1 MYGGFS
7 IAMFE
12 YRFRFFLQKRL
23 GRRRSVS
30 PGGAPCGFSADWIA
44 WISAVLFVLAE
55 TAVVNII
62 LMLAVASNWKNQGV
76 WFEPGNLLGLK
87 NTAMVQAIE

>member
-12 YRFRFFLQKRL
+12 YRKVFFCRK
-23 GRRRSVS
+23 GWEGSVS
-30 PGGAPCGFSADWIA
+30 PGGSSSAVPAADWIA

-62 LMLAVASNWKNQGV
+62 IMLALASVVEKPGGSTGNQ
-76 WFEPGNLLGLK
+76 LGL
-87 NTAMVQAIE
+87 A